1 MRLLIFSAETEQGK
15 TFSYKLN
22 WLHYFRQHPALKCTF
37 IDLSQSK
44 NNLYYKLLLSLG
56 RHDAIVFMHSVF
68 SNSNCLSPKL
78 AGLIARR
85 KCRKVFFM
93 GNEYKLMP
101 AKVELCRRL
110 GIDLIVSQSMQ
121 PQAHALYRQALGC
134 SVMGMPNS
142 GLDRRYFNAVNPPM
156 ERPVDIG
163 FRGADGPEYLG
174 HRERLELTEFFLRR
188 ESELGLKT
196 DISMEQSRRLGVEDW
211 ALFLNNCNAV
221 LGVEAGSNF
230 FELTDETRLK
240 VIEYRKNFPDAGFER
255 LRELFFD
262 NRPAAVYGRMIAS
275 RHIEA
280 AGTKTLQILFEG
292 EYGGLFRPDVHY
304 LALKKDFSNFGE
316 VVERYRDKV
325 FCRQIIDNAH
335 RKVLESLTMEKLVDD
350 FIGVLQNLR

>member
-1 MRLLIFSAETEQGK
+1 MRLLIFSTEPEQGK

-22 WLHYFRQHPALKCTF
+22 WLHYFKQHPALKCTF
-37 IDLSQSK
+37 TDLSK
-44 NNLYYKLLLSLG
+44 NRSGLSSRLLLSLG
-56 RHDAIVFMHSVF
+56 GHDALVFMHSVF

-85 KCRKVFFM
+85 KCRKAFFM

-110 GIDLIVSQSMQ
+110 GIDLIVSQSTQ
-121 PQAHALYRQALGC
+121 PRAHALYRQALGC

-163 FRGADGPEYLG
+163 FRGTDGPDYLG
-174 HRERLELTEFFLRR
+174 HRERRELTEFFIRR
-188 ESELGLKT
+188 EGELGLKT
-196 DISMEQSRRLGVEDW
+196 DISMEQSGRLNVEDW
-211 ALFLNNCNAV
+211 ARFLNNCNAV

-240 VIEYRKNFPDAGFER
+240 VIEYRKKFPDTGFEQ

-262 NRPAAVYGRMIAS
+262 NRPDAVYGRMIAS

-280 AGTKTLQILFEG
+280 AGTRTLQILFEG
-292 EYGGLFRPDVHY
+292 EYGGFLQGDVHY
-304 LALKKDFSNFGE
+304 LALKKDFSNIGE
-316 VVERYRDKV
+316 VMERYRDKD
-325 FCRQIIDNAH
+325 FCRQIIENAY
-335 RKVLESLTMEKLVDD
+335 RKVLDSLTMEKLVDD
-350 FIGVLQNLR
+350 FIGTLKSLK